1 MEGIPSQK
9 WISQSLWTVRPSALY
24 LARHSFNLIFPG
36 LEDSISGS
44 ASDTDDASSDKSD
57 AIGNLIQRIKVSS
70 RAASPSDSSPT
81 IPQSPLTWFHSPPAT
96 QIGVYRALF
105 PFKLDSISYV
115 DELKS
120 MQTGG
125 GREGRKWAMFMTAG
139 GHFAGAVVRV
149 SKPEFDEE
157 STKQKRLKRPK
168 PDTEVLLHKTFHRYT
183 SM

>member
-1 MEGIPSQK
+1 
-9 WISQSLWTVRPSALY
+9 
-24 LARHSFNLIFPG
+24 
-36 LEDSISGS
+36 
-44 ASDTDDASSDKSD
+44 
-57 AIGNLIQRIKVSS
+57 
-70 RAASPSDSSPT
+70 
-81 IPQSPLTWFHSPPAT
+81 
-96 QIGVYRALF
+96 
-105 PFKLDSISYV
+105 
-115 DELKS
+115 